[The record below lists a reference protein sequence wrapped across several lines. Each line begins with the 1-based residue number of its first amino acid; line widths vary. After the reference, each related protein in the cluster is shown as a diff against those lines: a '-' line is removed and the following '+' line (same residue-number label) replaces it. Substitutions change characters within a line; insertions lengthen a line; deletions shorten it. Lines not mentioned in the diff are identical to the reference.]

1 MQTKKAE
8 PIMRILLLTLLLTPM
23 WAQAYPIASSIGWG
37 TGYTWTEATFNES
50 ISSIGATSQTPS
62 YSSVENENLPWS
74 LFTSFRFHEYYG
86 FELGYID
93 YGTIKFD
100 KTLTTTTDGEFDN
113 SALRKASISTQ
124 GFYITHVIYV
134 PLLDNLDLQAKA
146 GVLFGTN
153 EYDDTEDRIVDE
165 SGELISSTSKT
176 NSSEAISTPQ
186 FSLGLLY
193 RYQAD
198 WQMRLQLNQIEYE
211 HTAEKEDFSQWF
223 TSLSFERRF

>member
-1 MQTKKAE
+1 
-8 PIMRILLLTLLLTPM
+8 MRILLLTLLLTPM

-37 TGYTWTEATFNES
+37 TGYTWTEATFGET
-50 ISSIGATSQTPS
+50 ISEIGGTSQTPS
-62 YSSVENENLPWS
+62 YSSVENENLPWN
-74 LFTSFRFHEYYG
+74 LFTTFRFHEYYG

-100 KTLTTTTDGEFDN
+100 KTLTTTGGGTEFKSVRN
-113 SALRKASISTQ
+113 ASISTQ
-124 GFYITHVIYV
+124 GFYITHVLYV
-134 PLLDNLDLQAKA
+134 PLLKNLDLQVKA
-146 GVLFGTN
+146 GILFGTN
-153 EYDDTEDRIVDE
+153 DYKDLEEITTTEDEVD
-165 SGELISSTSKT
+165 SVNSNIT

-211 HTAEKEDFSQWF
+211 HTGEKEDFSQWF